1 MKNSHMMSFLLVAVL
16 LGIVTRFAGAFRP
29 ISTMTRMSRPSTTLM
44 ALPAEEKKN
53 KRVVIVGATG
63 YIGKFVVKESIR
75 RGYETVA
82 VVRDSSAPKDDFFKN
97 CEVVYG
103 DVTDEASVRK
113 MAFNAKTDVVIS
125 CLASRSGTKS
135 DSYKIDYQVHHAT
148 TPPSTAR
155 HHTTPH
161 FTIRRHR
168 HALSHFS
175 LRSHCVTAWFSAL
188 SPFLRVRD
196 RRQRQIPATS

>member
-1 MKNSHMMSFLLVAVL
+1 MQNIHIISLLLVAVL
-16 LGIVTRFAGAFRP
+16 LGYLQQFARAFRP
-29 ISTMTRMSRPSTTLM
+29 LTTTMTRVSRSATTLM

-63 YIGKFVVKESIR
+63 YIGKFVVKECIR

-103 DVTDEASVRK
+103 DVTDEANVRK
-113 MAFNAKTDVVIS
+113 VAFNAKTDVVIS

-135 DSYKIDYQVHHAT
+135 DSYKIDYQVT
-148 TPPSTAR
+148 RPSVVM
-155 HHTTPH
+155 PEGD
-161 FTIRRHR
+161 
-168 HALSHFS
+168 
-175 LRSHCVTAWFSAL
+175 RSVGA
-188 SPFLRVRD
+188 VRMFGSGV
-196 RRQRQIPATS
+196 RGS

>member
-1 MKNSHMMSFLLVAVL
+1 MQNAYMMSFLVVAVVL
-16 LGIVTRFAGAFRP
+16 MGCLQQFSVAFRP
-29 ISTMTRMSRPSTTLM
+29 LTTSTRIRAGKSVTTLM

-53 KRVVIVGATG
+53 KRIVIVGATG

-103 DVTDEASVRK
+103 DVTDEANVRK
-113 MAFNAKTDVVIS
+113 VAFNAKTDVVIS

-135 DSYKIDYQVHHAT
+135 DSYKIDYQV
-148 TPPSTAR
+148 
-155 HHTTPH
+155 
-161 FTIRRHR
+161 IN
-168 HALSHFS
+168 
-175 LRSHCVTAWFSAL
+175 
-188 SPFLRVRD
+188 RVVK
-196 RRQRQIPATS
+196 